1 MKKVLVVDDAPEV
14 IMLMRRV
21 LDRESVETVAAKNG
35 LEAIQALKN
44 NPEIRLIFIDAMMPK
59 MDGYQA
65 VERIKR
71 DFSFRDLK
79 IFLTSQRTPAS
90 VKRAVELGA
99 DDYLVKPIDASLVIK
114 KCHDLLGVMPQA

>member
-1 MKKVLVVDDAPEV
+1 
-14 IMLMRRV
+14 
-21 LDRESVETVAAKNG
+21 
-35 LEAIQALKN
+35 
-44 NPEIRLIFIDAMMPK
+44 

-79 IFLTSQRTPAS
+79 ICFLTSQRTPAS

-99 DDYLVKPIDASLVIK
+99 DDYLVKPIDASRDK
-114 KCHDLLGVMPQA
+114 KMP